1 MADFFS
7 ILQNSEKRLLASI
20 RKRAKGQDRYLAA
33 VEEIWNRS
41 FQGLTGTFMKAAET
55 GSLREPEGG
64 RWDPADPVVAFGR
77 EEARRHRERGVS
89 LEMFLGLLE
98 LYRPSYLELVHE
110 TIQDGPERDEAVRE
124 ITKFFDRLET
134 AFCLAWVHEAEAGNL
149 QELHDRNL
157 ELVTERDRYLA
168 VFESIP
174 TPVLLLN
181 PDLSVRNLN
190 HAAHQLFLG
199 WGAPGAWYFGTR
211 PEPETPFLTAVFPD
225 FFQELQSFQESQVE
239 RAELDWAADVEG
251 MVRHF
256 RVVLS
261 RMLDQ
266 PSAFAGILVTLDDQT
281 ERIQATNERERVLGE
296 LQSLLAE
303 VRKLSNLLPICAW
316 CKKIRNDQ
324 GYWDQLEGYLAT
336 NAGIVFS
343 HGVCPECAAK
353 VRTEGG
359 SKAQQQD

>member
-1 MADFFS
+1 MTDFFF

-33 VEEIWNRS
+33 VEEVWNRS
-41 FQGLTGTFMKAAET
+41 FQGLTRTFLKAAEA
-55 GSLREPEGG
+55 GSFLEPEGD
-64 RWDPADPVVAFGR
+64 RCDPGDPVVAFGR

-110 TIQDGPERDEAVRE
+110 AIQDGAERDEAVRK

-134 AFCLAWVHEAEAGNL
+134 AFCLAWVHEAEAGNV
-149 QELHDRNL
+149 QDLHDRNL

-168 VFESIP
+168 IFESIP
-174 TPVLLLN
+174 TPVLLFN

-190 HAAHQLFLG
+190 HAAHRLFLG
-199 WGAPGAWYFGTR
+199 WGAPGAWYFGAG
-211 PEPETPFLTAVFPD
+211 PEPEASFLTAVFPD
-225 FFQELQSFQESQVE
+225 FFKELQSFQESQVE
-239 RAELDWAADVEG
+239 HAALDWVADGDG

-266 PSAFAGILVTLDDQT
+266 PGPFAGILVTLDDQT
-281 ERIQATNERERVLGE
+281 ERIHATRERERMLGE
-296 LQSLLAE
+296 LQAVLAE

-353 VRTEGG
+353 VRAEGENQ
-359 SKAQQQD
+359 AP